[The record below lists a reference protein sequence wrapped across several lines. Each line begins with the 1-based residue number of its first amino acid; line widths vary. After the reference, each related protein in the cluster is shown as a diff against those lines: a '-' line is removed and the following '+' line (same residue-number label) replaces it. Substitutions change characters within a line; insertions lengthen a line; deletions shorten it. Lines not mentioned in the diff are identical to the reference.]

1 MPEVR
6 TQSSISTGLQIV
18 LLQQIA
24 VEPFFCL
31 GFWIF
36 ASFQKGILQASCWY
50 SPVLCFA
57 DVAYEKMREYT

>member
-24 VEPFFCL
+24 VDPFLPRILDLRLISERNPSNIMLVLACFMFC
-31 GFWIF
+31 
-36 ASFQKGILQASCWY
+36 
-50 SPVLCFA
+50 
-57 DVAYEKMREYT
+57 